1 MELLMYW
8 YFISG
13 LEQVNENFYSLFLIT
28 PSLKDDLKLKARAVE
43 EVRKDISFAFF
54 FLQILQEKKI
64 DSKWKEIIDDMK
76 FILRNF
82 YKVISIFNT

>member
-1 MELLMYW
+1 MNKIWLNGTFNV

-13 LEQVNENFYSLFLIT
+13 LEQVNENLYSLFLIT

-43 EVRKDISFAFF
+43 EVRKDIFFAFF

-64 DSKWKEIIDDMK
+64 DSK
-76 FILRNF
+76 
-82 YKVISIFNT
+82 